1 MIRALRRI
9 LAIALAAWLFVGWFG
24 TFRYVDGYVVYR
36 GFPPPE
42 TPAGVPAGTVRTFGF
57 FSPALGHQSRALV
70 YLPPGYTRAVARG
83 RRFGV
88 MYLLH
93 GSPGVAANIFDA
105 GAVARDANVLL
116 HRHRIA
122 PLLLVAPFGAG
133 ADMEWADGRS
143 GPYEHYLLDAVHA
156 VDARFATVAGRAH
169 RVIAGDSEG
178 AFGAANVALRNLR
191 VFGGFQSWSGYFVE
205 QGTGTFARASRA
217 VLDAN
222 SPLVYAPRLA
232 RPIRRNGLH
241 ALLYDGNQD
250 GGGALQ
256 MWRFAAELRSAG
268 ARVDSAVYPG
278 GHDWGLW
285 RRQMPHA
292 LVLASHWMSSGARVH
307 GRAR

>member
-1 MIRALRRI
+1 MCSSDL
-9 LAIALAAWLFVGWFG
+9 
-24 TFRYVDGYVVYR
+24 
-36 GFPPPE
+36 
-42 TPAGVPAGTVRTFGF
+42 
-57 FSPALGHQSRALV
+57 
-70 YLPPGYTRAVARG
+70 
-83 RRFGV
+83 
-88 MYLLH
+88 
-93 GSPGVAANIFDA
+93 
-105 GAVARDANVLL
+105 
-116 HRHRIA
+116 
-122 PLLLVAPFGAG
+122 
-133 ADMEWADGRS
+133 
-143 GPYEHYLLDAVHA
+143 
-156 VDARFATVAGRAH
+156 
-169 RVIAGDSEG
+169 
-178 AFGAANVALRNLR
+178 
-191 VFGGFQSWSGYFVE
+191 YFVE

-256 MWRFAAELRSAG
+256 MWRFAAELRAAG

>member
-1 MIRALRRI
+1 
-9 LAIALAAWLFVGWFG
+9 
-24 TFRYVDGYVVYR
+24 
-36 GFPPPE
+36 
-42 TPAGVPAGTVRTFGF
+42 
-57 FSPALGHQSRALV
+57 
-70 YLPPGYTRAVARG
+70 
-83 RRFGV
+83 
-88 MYLLH
+88 
-93 GSPGVAANIFDA
+93 VAANIFDA

-116 HRHRIA
+116 HRRRIA

-256 MWRFAAELRSAG
+256 MWRFAAELRAAG